1 MLFAVLQ
8 LGIKREM
15 RRLVVLGQICPLLPL
30 AALVAFPSLATAEN
44 EIQRNVVGDLWGV
57 ELLGRTP
64 NYVDLGIGAFDIFT
78 RDRHTSTSASA
89 RVELRVGEK
98 LYGFGPLIGLMAN
111 TDGGV
116 NGYGGLYVDL
126 AVGDVVVTPIAAVSG
141 YARGEGSDLGGV
153 FLFRIGLG
161 AAYEFENRLRIGVR
175 LSHLSNASIH
185 DDNPGEEE
193 IYLTVALPF

>member
-1 MLFAVLQ
+1 M
-8 LGIKREM
+8 
-15 RRLVVLGQICPLLPL
+15 
-30 AALVAFPSLATAEN
+30 AED
-44 EIQRNVVGDLWGV
+44 ERDVVGDLWGI

-64 NYVDLGIGAFDIFT
+64 HYVDIGVGVFDVFR
-78 RDRHTSTSASA
+78 RDSHSRRSASG
-89 RVELRVGEK
+89 RVEFRVGEK

-126 AVGDVVVTPIAAVSG
+126 ALGNVIVTPIGAISG
-141 YARGEGSDLGGV
+141 YVQGDSSDLGGV
-153 FLFRIGLG
+153 FQFRIGLG
-161 AAYEFENRLRIGVR
+161 AAYEFESRLRLGVR
-175 LSHLSNASIH
+175 LAHLSNARTH

>member
-1 MLFAVLQ
+1 MAVGIVLLRSLVSS
-8 LGIKREM
+8 LGVAA
-15 RRLVVLGQICPLLPL
+15 LVVL
-30 AALVAFPSLATAEN
+30 PSLAAADDK
-44 EIQRNVVGDLWGV
+44 RDVVGDLWGI
-57 ELLGRTP
+57 ELLGKTP
-64 NYVDLGIGAFDIFT
+64 NYVDLGTGVFDVFK
-78 RDRHTSTSASA
+78 RDRDGQTSASA
-89 RVELRVGEK
+89 RVELRIGEK

-126 AVGDVVVTPIAAVSG
+126 AVGDIIVTPIAAVSG
-141 YARGEGSDLGGV
+141 YSQGGSSYLSGV

-161 AAYEFENRLRIGVR
+161 AAYEFENKVRVGVR

-193 IYLTVALPF
+193 IYLTIALPF